1 MTAHDGVTSDG
12 RSSHSDRHSVPPH
25 PPKSHT
31 SAVAKVARQK
41 MMLWPGC
48 LSACICSGDGWM
60 GGWMDGL
67 CAVAGPA
74 NHRGRSASYVR
85 GAYPIALG
93 LGLGRQTRGSSD
105 EVIKV
110 RQETTRADAI
120 STAGPRVMAQTR
132 S

>member
-12 RSSHSDRHSVPPH
+12 RSSHSDRHSVIPSS
-25 PPKSHT
+25 PKSHT
-31 SAVAKVARQK
+31 SAVAKFARQK
-41 MMLWPGC
+41 LFWPGC

-60 GGWMDGL
+60 DGL
-67 CAVAGPA
+67 VLLLAGRITVAGA
-74 NHRGRSASYVR
+74 HRTCEAH
-85 GAYPIALG
+85 IQLHF
-93 LGLGRQTRGSSD
+93 GRQARD
-105 EVIKV
+105 DVIKV